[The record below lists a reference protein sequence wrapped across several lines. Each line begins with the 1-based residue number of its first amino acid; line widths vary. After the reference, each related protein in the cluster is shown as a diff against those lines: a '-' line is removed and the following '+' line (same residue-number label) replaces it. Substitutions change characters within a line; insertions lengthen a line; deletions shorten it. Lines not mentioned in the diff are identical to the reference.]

1 MLYIELGRKR
11 GSLLM
16 VILVVDDEIGI
27 RLLLED
33 ILSHEGFTV
42 ITAENGKEALKQIEI
57 HSIDLM
63 MLDYKLPIIDGIE
76 VVQHLHKNNCGIPVI
91 LMSGLIETAS
101 EKTENFPQVK
111 SLLEKP
117 FDIQKVVQ
125 LVKDILAKSS

>member
-1 MLYIELGRKR
+1 
-11 GSLLM
+11 M